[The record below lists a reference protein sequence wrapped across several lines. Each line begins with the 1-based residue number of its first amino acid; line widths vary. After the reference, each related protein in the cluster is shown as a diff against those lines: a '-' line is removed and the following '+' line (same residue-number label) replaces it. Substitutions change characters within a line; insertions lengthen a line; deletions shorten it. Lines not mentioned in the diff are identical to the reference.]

1 MSGVKSDPLLIKNPF
16 MMNSKVGKVRFG
28 IEAEKPKKVIQTI
41 PQQQG
46 IQIYSEQDP
55 QLNYNIL
62 NSKEEQ
68 IKEYIETDP
77 LDYEIPPESLNK
89 NGGQKLEE
97 GLPLSFLQIK
107 TEEEG
112 VEWYKQHYPKI
123 PTDLLPVIAR
133 YHWGEPMTKKGLKNE
148 RKKVIKKAGQKGMS
162 VKRGPVLVKFE

>member
-1 MSGVKSDPLLIKNPF
+1 MSNPLLIKNPF
-16 MMNSKVGKVRFG
+16 MMKSKVGEVRFG
-28 IEAEKPKKVIQTI
+28 VEADKQQKVIQTI
-41 PQQQG
+41 QEEGG
-46 IQIYSEQDP
+46 IQLYSEQDP

-77 LDYEIPPESLNK
+77 LDYEIPPELLNK
-89 NGGQKLEE
+89 NGGQKLEK

-107 TEEEG
+107 TEEDG
-112 VEWYKQHYPKI
+112 VEWYKKHYPQI

-148 RKKVIKKAGQKGMS
+148 RKKVIKKAESKGMTI
-162 VKRGPVLVKFE
+162 KRGKVLVKFD